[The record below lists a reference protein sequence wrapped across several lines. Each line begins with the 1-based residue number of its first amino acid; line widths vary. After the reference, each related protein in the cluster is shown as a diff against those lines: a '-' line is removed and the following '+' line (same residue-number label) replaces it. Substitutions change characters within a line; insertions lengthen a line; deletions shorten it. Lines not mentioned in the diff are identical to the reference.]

1 MYNPSVLKNLRIW
14 ILLLLV
20 SILAACGSAEPEAAE
35 TPGTLTATQPG
46 PAITPYVTNT
56 PAGMEGPTATLSPTA
71 TLPPLPT
78 PTPFVHTIVEND
90 TLSGIAAY
98 YGVTIEAILTS
109 NPGIDPNFLSIGD
122 QLVIPL
128 PVAEVDGEAVTAQ
141 AQTLPLETGPVNC
154 YRQRS
159 EGWWC
164 FLEVTNTLEQPA
176 ENITALVRLF
186 DAKRKEVAS
195 QTAAALLNV
204 LHPGEHLAL
213 AAYFPPS
220 VGAWSEAQGQLLSA
234 AEANEVD
241 TRYLPVTLG
250 EFETTPLTEDGL
262 EVNVNGSVQVPADVS
277 VGYLWVLA
285 TAYDDTG
292 VVVGVRRWEADP
304 AQVVAGEAFF
314 AFEVSSMGKPI
325 ERVDLLAES
334 RASEP

>member
-1 MYNPSVLKNLRIW
+1 M
-14 ILLLLV
+14 
-20 SILAACGSAEPEAAE
+20 LAACGSAEPQESE
-35 TPGTLTATQPG
+35 TPGTPNGIPSATQPG
-46 PAITPYVTNT
+46 PAITPYVTST
-56 PAGMEGPTATLSPTA
+56 PAEMQGPTATLAPTP

-90 TLSGIAAY
+90 TLSGIAAF
-98 YGVTIEAILTS
+98 YGVTTEALMTA

-122 QLVIPL
+122 QLIIPL
-128 PVAEVDGEAVTAQ
+128 PVTEVDGEAVTAQ
-141 AQTLPLETGPVNC
+141 AQTLPLETGPVSC

-164 FLEVTNTLEQPA
+164 FFEVSNTLEQPA

-195 QTAAALLNV
+195 QTASALVNV

-234 AEANEVD
+234 AEANQVD
-241 TRYLPVTLG
+241 TRYLSVMLG
-250 EFETTPLTEDGL
+250 EFETILLSEDGL
-262 EVNVNGSVQVPADVS
+262 EVNVNGSVQVPADAT

-285 TAYDDTG
+285 TAYDASG
-292 VVVGVRRWEADP
+292 AVVGVRRWEAAP
-304 AQVVAGEAFF
+304 AQITAGEAFF
-314 AFEVSSMGKPI
+314 SFDVSSMEKPI
-325 ERVDLLAES
+325 AWVDLLAES
-334 RASEP
+334 RAEP